1 MTRLDRYV
9 LRETLPPFLF
19 GIGAFLVV
27 LVGVELLHKLMRM
40 IYQDG
45 IPVLAAVKIFSLQL
59 PGVIV
64 LTLPMA
70 VMFGSLMAIGR
81 LSGEGELVA
90 MRAGGVS
97 TPRVG
102 LSIMLFGL
110 FVAVSGFALSETLVP
125 WSKHRA
131 WEITREMH
139 GTVAG
144 DRDFA
149 MEVRSDLEGLQR
161 WLYASELDV
170 DTLQMRDVTI
180 LDFTMGRRPYL
191 YTARSATWEGEH
203 WVLRNVE
210 ITYWQDDQRFID
222 GNIPMMKRH
231 VGRSS
236 AEIERVRKMPEDM
249 WLRELS
255 EQTALAER
263 RGRHMW
269 ANRLRQHYHVRLA
282 LPWATLGL
290 AALGIGMGVQRQRS
304 SRGIGLGLS
313 LVAIF
318 AYYVVLHTLS
328 LIGERGVL
336 HPAITAWLP
345 NLLLYLT
352 AAGFLLKNSR

>member
-1 MTRLDRYV
+1 MKRLDRYV
-9 LRETLPPFLF
+9 LTETLPPFLF

-27 LVGVELLHKLMRM
+27 LIGVELMHKLLRL

-45 IPVLAAVKIFSLQL
+45 VPVLAAVKIFGLQL

-97 TPRVG
+97 VPRVG

-110 FVAVSGFALSETLVP
+110 FVTLLGFALSETVVP
-125 WSKHRA
+125 WSKNRA

-149 MEVRSDLEGLQR
+149 LEVRSDTEGLER
-161 WLYASELDV
+161 WLYASELDAEN
-170 DTLQMRDVTI
+170 LQMRDVTI
-180 LDFTMGRRPYL
+180 VDFTMGDRPYL
-191 YTARSATWEGEH
+191 YTARSATWQGEQ

-210 ITYWQDDQRFID
+210 VTYWQDDQKFIEA
-222 GNIPMMKRH
+222 NIPQMTRN

-249 WLRELS
+249 TLAELREQAALS
-255 EQTALAER
+255 ESQ
-263 RGRHMW
+263 GRTMW
-269 ANRLRQHYHVRLA
+269 AHRLRQHYHVRLA

-290 AALGIGMGVQRQRS
+290 AVLGIGMGVQRQRA

-313 LVAIF
+313 LVVIF
-318 AYYVVLHTLS
+318 AYYVLMHTLG
-328 LIGERGVL
+328 LIGERGVV
-336 HPAITAWLP
+336 HPALPAWTP
-345 NLLLYLT
+345 NVLLYLT
-352 AAGFLLKNSR
+352 AAGFLLRSSR